1 LAPPGTPEAKM
12 PGYLHPSARIAAF
25 ESAQQEETA
34 REAAEREEL
43 QRGILRVRQEFE
55 DLKSELAAKRAAGER
70 ADEAARIKCDIAF
83 ERFLETY
90 KRYVAQQ
97 KAGLNRKWDGQP
109 HDELGRFDFGKK
121 PTAEQQ
127 EGVQVAARVSPAL
140 EAFCERQYDKDVFQ
154 CKMVGL
160 PACYAQAA
168 LRYANC
174 LKGLPI
180 PPLNY

>member
-1 LAPPGTPEAKM
+1 MQANLRLLKWEFMELRTHLA
-12 PGYLHPSARIAAF
+12 
-25 ESAQQEETA
+25 
-34 REAAEREEL
+34 
-43 QRGILRVRQEFE
+43 LRPLG
-55 DLKSELAAKRAAGER
+55 LKYG
-70 ADEAARIKCDIAF
+70 
-83 ERFLETY
+83 
-90 KRYVAQQ
+90 
-97 KAGLNRKWDGQP
+97 GQP
-109 HDELGRFDFGKK
+109 RTEDGRYTFGKK

-127 EGVQVAARVSPAL
+127 TQIQVAARRVSPAL

>member
-1 LAPPGTPEAKM
+1 M
-12 PGYLHPSARIAAF
+12 NY
-25 ESAQQEETA
+25 
-34 REAAEREEL
+34 
-43 QRGILRVRQEFE
+43 
-55 DLKSELAAKRAAGER
+55 ELAWRRFCRKYNHAASEQL
-70 ADEAARIKCDIAF
+70 D
-83 ERFLETY
+83 
-90 KRYVAQQ
+90 Q
-97 KAGLNRKWDGQP
+97 KYDGQP
-109 HDELGRFDFGKK
+109 RDDRGRFDFGKR

-127 EGVQVAARVSPAL
+127 EEVRVAARVSPAL